1 MRTNGYRVID
11 FKGEELANG
20 HVNGIY
26 AKVHKSKK
34 PLVFSNFLVGDS
46 DEIQSPF
53 FAGYGLF
60 RTVDADTN
68 GYDFVLTSSEDG
80 PLIFTITSNDDI
92 VIGA

>member
-11 FKGEELANG
+11 CKGEKLGEG
-20 HVNGIY
+20 HVAGIY
-26 AKVHKSKK
+26 AKIHKSKK
-34 PLVFSNFLVGDS
+34 PLVFSNFTLGEN

-53 FAGYGLF
+53 FAGYGRF

-68 GYDFVLTSSEDG
+68 GYDFVLTSSEDV
-80 PLIFTITSNDDI
+80 PIIFTITSKDDI